1 MFSISIYV
9 NTYTFVGEHNS
20 TQKTDSLVSYFWKR
34 IPLHLKH
41 TPREGSQQ
49 VLPFNY
55 CSFVSKD
62 VVNENALKVRSQKV
76 VGLKDTG
83 VTMCGGRLK

>member
-1 MFSISIYV
+1 MFSIPIYV
-9 NTYTFVGEHNS
+9 NTYTFVGEQNL

-41 TPREGSQQ
+41 TPRKGSQQ

-76 VGLKDTG
+76 VALKDTG
-83 VTMCGGRLK
+83 VTMWWGQT